1 LTVTCNLGTLANGA
15 TATITIVTSA
25 KQFNGSVTNTATV
38 TSTTADLVTA
48 NNTSTITLRLR

>member
-1 LTVTCNLGTLANGA
+1 VTCNLGTLASGGGA
-15 TATITIVTSA
+15 TVTIVTSA

-38 TSTTADLVTA
+38 TSSTADLVTG